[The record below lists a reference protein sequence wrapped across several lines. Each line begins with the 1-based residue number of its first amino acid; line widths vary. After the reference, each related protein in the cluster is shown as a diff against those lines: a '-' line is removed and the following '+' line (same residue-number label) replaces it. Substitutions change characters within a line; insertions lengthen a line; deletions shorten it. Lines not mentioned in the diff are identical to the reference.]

1 MKGLLGI
8 PCGLAMPGAI
18 SADGHPCPEGMLR
31 WNGLGGVPPPWRI
44 NGCRRN
50 AKAGT
55 GQHPGAPAAQDGA
68 RCGIAFNRFFPAPNH
83 LKGAN
88 KAMI

>member
-8 PCGLAMPGAI
+8 PCGLSMPGVLP
-18 SADGHPCPEGMLR
+18 ADGDRCPEGMLR
-31 WNGLGGVPPPWRI
+31 WNGLGGVPPWRI

-50 AKAGT
+50 AQGGA
-55 GQHPGAPAAQDGA
+55 GQHPGAPAVQDGA
-68 RCGIAFNRFFPAPNH
+68 RSGIAFSRFFPALNH

-88 KAMI
+88 KPMI